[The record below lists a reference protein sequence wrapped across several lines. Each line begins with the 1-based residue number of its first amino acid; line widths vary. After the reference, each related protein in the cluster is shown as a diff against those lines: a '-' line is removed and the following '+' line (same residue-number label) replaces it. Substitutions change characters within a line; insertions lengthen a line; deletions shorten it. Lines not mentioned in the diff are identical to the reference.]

1 MRIGVPKETKDR
13 EGRVSIAPAGVA
25 ELASAGHEIIVET
38 QAGARSGFPDS
49 EYVNA
54 GARLGN
60 AEEAWGADLVV
71 KVKEPLEPEYHF
83 LRGQI
88 LFTYLHLAGV
98 PRALTD
104 ALLTS
109 GTTAIAYET
118 VENAAG
124 ALPLL
129 APMSGVAGHMATLM
143 GAHYLAK
150 ANGGRGTLLGRVM
163 DRSYG
168 RVLVIGDGVVGLHA
182 AKAATGLGAHVAI
195 AGRHPERVPELRS
208 TISDDLEFVPS
219 ESGAIAAYVRDC
231 DLVVGA
237 VLLRGARAPYVLT
250 EAMVSTMPEG
260 AVIVDVSIDQGGC
273 VETARPTSHSNPV
286 YVANGVVHYCVTN
299 MPGAYPRTSTLA
311 LTTATEPF
319 VRRLA
324 DRGLDALRDD
334 QGFAKGLNTADG
346 HLRYLAIAEALDSVH
361 AYRTWPD
368 T

>member
-1 MRIGVPKETKDR
+1 
-13 EGRVSIAPAGVA
+13 
-25 ELASAGHEIIVET
+25 
-38 QAGARSGFPDS
+38 
-49 EYVNA
+49 
-54 GARLGN
+54 
-60 AEEAWGADLVV
+60 V
-71 KVKEPLEPEYHF
+71 KVKEPLESEYPY

-98 PRALTD
+98 APELTE
-104 ALLTS
+104 ALLDS

-150 ANGGRGTLLGRVM
+150 KHRGRGTLLGRVL
-163 DRSYG
+163 DQSYG
-168 RVLVIGDGVVGLHA
+168 RVLVIGDGVVGRHA
-182 AKAATGLGAHVAI
+182 ARAAAALGTHVAI
-195 AGRHPERVPELRS
+195 AGRHPDRLPDLRRA
-208 TISDDLEFVPS
+208 ISADLEFVLS
-219 ESGAIAAYVRDC
+219 EPAAIADYLREC

-237 VLLRGARAPYVLT
+237 VLRRGARAPYVVT
-250 EAMVSTMPEG
+250 EAMVADMPDG

-273 VETARPTSHSNPV
+273 VETARPTSHSDPV
-286 YVANGVVHYCVTN
+286 YMTHGVVHYCVTN

-311 LTTATEPF
+311 LTTATSPY

-324 DRGLDALRDD
+324 DRGLAALRDEP
-334 QGFAKGLNTADG
+334 GFARGLNTEGG
-346 HLRYLAIAEALDSVH
+346 HLRYRAVAEALGRTE
-361 AYRTWPD
+361 AYKDWPD